1 MGGMAIIQVRG
12 DGSPRKAGV
21 GPRGKLIVGEIF
33 RKKKGME

>member
-12 DGSPRKAGV
+12 GV